1 MTGGTVVILGP
12 WGFNLGAGMTGG
24 QVFVYDPDRR
34 INQRLN
40 HQLVTASRLRQNE
53 SETLHDLL
61 ERHVQLTDST
71 LGARLLRHWHE
82 SARQFWHV
90 APRDQVAR
98 IESAAE
104 GTIAG
109 RP

>member
-1 MTGGTVVILGP
+1 MT
-12 WGFNLGAGMTGG
+12 AG
-24 QVFVYDPDRR
+24 
-34 INQRLN
+34 RL
-40 HQLVTASRLRQNE
+40 SQNE

-61 ERHVQLTDST
+61 ERHVQLTDSA
-71 LGARLLRHWHE
+71 LGARLLRRWPE

-98 IESAAE
+98 IEGAAE